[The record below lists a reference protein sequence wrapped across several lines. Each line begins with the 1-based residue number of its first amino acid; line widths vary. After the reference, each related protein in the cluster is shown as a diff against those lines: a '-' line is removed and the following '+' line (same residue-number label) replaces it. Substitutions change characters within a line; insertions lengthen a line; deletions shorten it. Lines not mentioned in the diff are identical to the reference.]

1 MLVSGKRSGQS
12 LTAAY
17 DIGPPPSRLFFVVDR
32 VSNSRLLVDT
42 GAEISIV
49 PATPEDRRRSKN
61 TSSLQAV
68 NNTAIATY
76 GFRSLTI
83 DVGLRRLF
91 RWVFV
96 VADVNFAILGADFLS
111 HFNLDV
117 SVRDRCLK
125 DNNTSLKVRGLESNI
140 CSSGICAFQPV
151 SAYHHVLAEFPS
163 LTKPRNTE
171 QPVKHNVTHH
181 IVTTGPPVTARPRRL
196 SSKRL
201 QAARREFEHMLQ
213 LGIVRPSSSN
223 HSSPLHMVPKDDD
236 WRPCGDYRALNASTT
251 PDQYPLPHIHDFS
264 ARLAGTKIYSKIDL
278 VAAYHQIPVEPQ
290 DIPKTAITTPFG
302 LFEFV
307 RMPYGLKNAAQT
319 FQRFMD
325 EVTRGLPFIFVYLDD
340 ILVASRTPA
349 EHEEHLRKLFQRLD
363 EHGLV
368 LKPQK
373 CVFGVEALNF
383 LGHHITAE
391 GIMPLESRVES
402 VKKFPAPTSFRK
414 LREFLGLLNFH
425 RRFIP
430 SCARVLQP
438 LTDLLRRDD
447 QKSPEFCWSDEHQN
461 AFQKAKDELAA
472 ATLLIHPRPEAPTR
486 LMVDASSTSVGAVL
500 QQQEGAQWKPLGFF
514 SKRLKPAEAR
524 YSTFGREMLAIYC
537 SIKHFR
543 YFLEGREFYI
553 LTDHKPLTYVFN
565 NNSSS
570 YSERE
575 IRQLSFISEFSTD
588 IRHVPGVE
596 NEAADAL
603 SRVNASGTEVLDFE
617 AMAAAQ
623 RDDPELTRLKGGGS
637 SLVLSEVALPY
648 VQSTITCDTSQAAPR
663 PFVPL
668 NFRRVVF
675 NTFHSISH
683 PGVRATQRLIT
694 QRFVWPGVNADVRR
708 WARTCETCQ
717 QVKVTRHN
725 RAALQEFRTPE
736 SRFDHVHLD
745 LVGPLP
751 PCQGF
756 RYLLTC
762 IDRYSRWPEAIPI
775 ADISAETVAQ
785 AFIQTW
791 VSRFG
796 CPARITTD
804 RGRQFQSN
812 LFSALST
819 LLGTKLQHT
828 TAYHPASNGMVERFH
843 RQLKAALAAKLDR
856 QHWVEKLPLVLL
868 GLRSTVKEDLGF
880 SAAEMVYG
888 STVRLP
894 GEFFSDQTPSAPTA
908 SDHIEKLRAWLAQLR
923 PTAPR
928 IARNRKVF
936 TFPDMDSATHVFVRH
951 DATKPPLTPPYDGP
965 FKVLGRTNK
974 TITIDVRG
982 KREVVAVDRAKPA
995 HIEVSIQAASHVR
1008 FHC

>member
-349 EHEEHLRKLFQRLD
+349 
-363 EHGLV
+363 
-368 LKPQK
+368 
-373 CVFGVEALNF
+373 
-383 LGHHITAE
+383 
-391 GIMPLESRVES
+391 
-402 VKKFPAPTSFRK
+402 
-414 LREFLGLLNFH
+414 
-425 RRFIP
+425 
-430 SCARVLQP
+430 
-438 LTDLLRRDD
+438 
-447 QKSPEFCWSDEHQN
+447 
-461 AFQKAKDELAA
+461 
-472 ATLLIHPRPEAPTR
+472 
-486 LMVDASSTSVGAVL
+486 
-500 QQQEGAQWKPLGFF
+500 
-514 SKRLKPAEAR
+514 
-524 YSTFGREMLAIYC
+524 
-537 SIKHFR
+537 
-543 YFLEGREFYI
+543 
-553 LTDHKPLTYVFN
+553 
-565 NNSSS
+565 
-570 YSERE
+570 
-575 IRQLSFISEFSTD
+575 
-588 IRHVPGVE
+588 
-596 NEAADAL
+596 
-603 SRVNASGTEVLDFE
+603 
-617 AMAAAQ
+617 
-623 RDDPELTRLKGGGS
+623 
-637 SLVLSEVALPY
+637 
-648 VQSTITCDTSQAAPR
+648 
-663 PFVPL
+663 
-668 NFRRVVF
+668 
-675 NTFHSISH
+675 
-683 PGVRATQRLIT
+683 
-694 QRFVWPGVNADVRR
+694 
-708 WARTCETCQ
+708 
-717 QVKVTRHN
+717 
-725 RAALQEFRTPE
+725 
-736 SRFDHVHLD
+736 
-745 LVGPLP
+745 
-751 PCQGF
+751 
-756 RYLLTC
+756 
-762 IDRYSRWPEAIPI
+762 
-775 ADISAETVAQ
+775 
-785 AFIQTW
+785 
-791 VSRFG
+791 
-796 CPARITTD
+796 
-804 RGRQFQSN
+804 
-812 LFSALST
+812 
-819 LLGTKLQHT
+819 
-828 TAYHPASNGMVERFH
+828 
-843 RQLKAALAAKLDR
+843 
-856 QHWVEKLPLVLL
+856 
-868 GLRSTVKEDLGF
+868 
-880 SAAEMVYG
+880 
-888 STVRLP
+888 
-894 GEFFSDQTPSAPTA
+894 
-908 SDHIEKLRAWLAQLR
+908 
-923 PTAPR
+923 
-928 IARNRKVF
+928 
-936 TFPDMDSATHVFVRH
+936 
-951 DATKPPLTPPYDGP
+951 
-965 FKVLGRTNK
+965 
-974 TITIDVRG
+974 
-982 KREVVAVDRAKPA
+982 
-995 HIEVSIQAASHVR
+995 
-1008 FHC
+1008 

>member
-349 EHEEHLRKLFQRLD
+349 EHEEHLRQLFQRLD

-447 QKSPEFCWSDEHQN
+447 QKAPEFCWSDEHQN

-553 LTDHKPLTYVFN
+553 LTDHKPLTYVFK

-668 NFRRVVF
+668 NFRRE
-675 NTFHSISH
+675 I
-683 PGVRATQRLIT
+683 GRA
-694 QRFVWPGVNADVRR
+694 
-708 WARTCETCQ
+708 
-717 QVKVTRHN
+717 
-725 RAALQEFRTPE
+725 
-736 SRFDHVHLD
+736 HV
-745 LVGPLP
+745 
-751 PCQGF
+751 
-756 RYLLTC
+756 
-762 IDRYSRWPEAIPI
+762 
-775 ADISAETVAQ
+775 
-785 AFIQTW
+785 
-791 VSRFG
+791 
-796 CPARITTD
+796 
-804 RGRQFQSN
+804 
-812 LFSALST
+812 
-819 LLGTKLQHT
+819 
-828 TAYHPASNGMVERFH
+828 
-843 RQLKAALAAKLDR
+843 
-856 QHWVEKLPLVLL
+856 
-868 GLRSTVKEDLGF
+868 
-880 SAAEMVYG
+880 
-888 STVRLP
+888 
-894 GEFFSDQTPSAPTA
+894 
-908 SDHIEKLRAWLAQLR
+908 
-923 PTAPR
+923 
-928 IARNRKVF
+928 
-936 TFPDMDSATHVFVRH
+936 
-951 DATKPPLTPPYDGP
+951 
-965 FKVLGRTNK
+965 
-974 TITIDVRG
+974 
-982 KREVVAVDRAKPA
+982 
-995 HIEVSIQAASHVR
+995 
-1008 FHC
+1008 